1 MRHFSMALLQS
12 DPYLC
17 HMDINSILDT
27 IAIFIGQAEDWM
39 CEYVVQRQPEEGYEE
54 AFELAARYY
63 MSSSVNETSRMLA
76 TSNCEEDRTW
86 KGEKQNQKPFSFDHN
101 SNHCPPCQGSSVE
114 ETVDGSRRRFN
125 QDALSSILGTL
136 YRSLTKASRR
146 SFVCSQKPLLK

>member
-27 IAIFIGQAEDWM
+27 IAICIGQAEDWM

-76 TSNCEEDRTW
+76 TSNCEAI
-86 KGEKQNQKPFSFDHN
+86 F
-101 SNHCPPCQGSSVE
+101 
-114 ETVDGSRRRFN
+114 
-125 QDALSSILGTL
+125 I
-136 YRSLTKASRR
+136 
-146 SFVCSQKPLLK
+146 